1 MIGRLVKTLIAAI
14 ALAVA
19 AGCAIVAACYALYA
33 LLRDPLG
40 PAGAAAVTAI
50 AMAVVALLIGLLFL
64 GRSKP
69 ARGHGE
75 DDHDHGH
82 GGPAAMIQQQ
92 ALQLVRAKPLLA
104 AGAGV
109 VGLYILLR
117 RPGLIALLGSNLLG
131 MRVQKAK
138 DRRRG
143 LFG

>member
-1 MIGRLVKTLIAAI
+1 LIQRLVRTLIAGA

-50 AMAVVALLIGLLFL
+50 VMAVVALLIGLLFL
-64 GRSKP
+64 RGSKP
-69 ARGHGE
+69 ARGQE
-75 DDHDHGH
+75 DDQDH
-82 GGPAAMIQQQ
+82 GGPAAMLQQQ
-92 ALQLVRAKPLLA
+92 ALHLVRAKPLLA

-117 RPGLIALLGSNLLG
+117 RPGLLALVGSNLLS

>member
-1 MIGRLVKTLIAAI
+1 MIGRLVKTLIAAV

-19 AGCAIVAACYALYA
+19 AGCALVAACYALYA
-33 LLRDPLG
+33 LLREPLG

-50 AMAVVALLIGLLFL
+50 AMSVVALLIGLLFL

-69 ARGHGE
+69 ARHAA
-75 DDHDHGH
+75 DDHHES
-82 GGPAAMIQQQ
+82 PAAMLQQQ
-92 ALQLVRAKPLLA
+92 ALHLVRAKPVIA

-117 RPGLIALLGSNLLG
+117 RPGLIALVASNLLG
-131 MRVQKAK
+131 MRTQKAK

-143 LFG
+143 MFG